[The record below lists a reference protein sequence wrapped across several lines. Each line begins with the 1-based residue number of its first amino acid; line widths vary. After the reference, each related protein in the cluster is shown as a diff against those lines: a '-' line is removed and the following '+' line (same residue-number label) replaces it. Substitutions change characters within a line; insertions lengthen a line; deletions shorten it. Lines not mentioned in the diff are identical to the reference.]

1 MGKQNAKNESQPIHP
16 CAEVSPREKA
26 FLLQGDR
33 KIHIIAQSASRYSLL
48 FKYFKDHPPIDPEKP
63 VNLFIQDKEQAIE
76 IGPCRILM
84 NAGKN
89 EDTGRLVS
97 FQDLYDFHQVLQQK
111 KLVKLQ
117 AGFQDL
123 PLLLAI
129 KNEIKPEFKGYVA
142 DLKYDLQV
150 YKNLFDNLDSK
161 YHAEPEE
168 AKNSIQE
175 TIIRTEGPSFRRFFE
190 DKLDELKS
198 IVDDFTWKEHQCH
211 GYYFRNQL
219 WGLIHCSPFTA
230 RATQKPRGYAG
241 DFGLMQMIYLNNY
254 QGDSTY
260 SKLTHK
266 HAVEHAATQSVRH
279 RIKLIAQLLDNHKNS
294 SPLLSR
300 GKIKVLSVGCGP
312 AFELKNIL
320 KSPRDCLNYHFTLFD
335 QDNAA
340 LLRASELIDK
350 IGNRF
355 NSVPEVEYIQGSVR
369 SMLFSRKFEQKW
381 GQYHFIY
388 SLGLFDYLSSRVA
401 KAVLDRLFRILK
413 PGGELVVGNFH
424 VSNPSK
430 YYMAYWGGW
439 HLILRTEENFKSL
452 FQHTPSGKC
461 SVLYDNTGIQMF
473 LRIKKNVKGA

>member
-1 MGKQNAKNESQPIHP
+1 MVKQNAKNESQLID
-16 CAEVSPREKA
+16 ARTEVSPREKA
-26 FLLQGDR
+26 FLLQGGR
-33 KIHIIAQSASRYSLL
+33 KIPIIAQSASRYSLI
-48 FKYFKDHPPIDPEKP
+48 FQCFKDQPPIDPEKL

-89 EDTGRLVS
+89 GDTGRLVS
-97 FQDLYDFHQVLQQK
+97 FQALYDFHQVLQEK
-111 KLVKLQ
+111 KRVKLQ

-123 PLLLAI
+123 PLLLAL

-150 YKNLFDNLDSK
+150 YKNLFDTLDSK
-161 YHAEPEE
+161 YQAEPEE
-168 AKNSIQE
+168 AINLIQE
-175 TIIRTEGPSFRRFFE
+175 TIIRTEGPRFRRFFE

-219 WGLIHCSPFTA
+219 WGLIHCCPFTA

-266 HAVEHAATQSVRH
+266 HAVEHAATQSVRN
-279 RIKLIAQLLDNHKNS
+279 RIKLIAQLLDNHQNS
-294 SPLLSR
+294 SHLLSR

-340 LLRASELIDK
+340 LSKASELIDK
-350 IGNRF
+350 IGTRF

-439 HLILRTEENFKSL
+439 HLILRTERDFKSL
-452 FQHTPSGKC
+452 FQDTPSGKC
-461 SVLYDNTGIQMF
+461 SVLYDDTGIQMF